1 MEQPSN
7 SNKINST
14 TLAIAVIISLTAII
28 FLYFSLSSLFT
39 EKIENIE
46 KKLNQEVIPVILEPE
61 ETDESEETT
70 HTFTIKEFNGKIGI
84 YKDGDFQYQINV
96 SVSTLPEA
104 DKKLLLRGIE
114 VSTEQELNDIIS
126 CYY

>member
-7 SNKINST
+7 SNKSNTS
-14 TLAIAVIISLTAII
+14 TLAIAVIISLVAVI

-39 EKIENIE
+39 AKIEGIE
-46 KKLNQEVIPVILEPE
+46 NKLTQEALPIILETE
-61 ETDESEETT
+61 ESEEFS

>member
-7 SNKINST
+7 SNKINSA
-14 TLAIAVIISLTAII
+14 TLAIAVIISLAAVT
-28 FLYFSLSSLFT
+28 FLYFSLSTLFT
-39 EKIENIE
+39 AKIENIE
-46 KKLNQEVIPVILEPE
+46 NKLNQEVIPVILETE
-61 ETDESEETT
+61 ETDESEEIT

-114 VSTEQELNDIIS
+114 VSSEQELNDIIS

>member
-7 SNKINST
+7 SNKINSA
-14 TLAIAVIISLTAII
+14 TLAIAVIISLAAVT
-28 FLYFSLSSLFT
+28 FLYFSLSTLFAA
-39 EKIENIE
+39 KIENIE
-46 KKLNQEVIPVILEPE
+46 NKLNQEVIPVILETE
-61 ETDESEETT
+61 ETDESKEIT

-114 VSTEQELNDIIS
+114 VSSEQELNDIIS